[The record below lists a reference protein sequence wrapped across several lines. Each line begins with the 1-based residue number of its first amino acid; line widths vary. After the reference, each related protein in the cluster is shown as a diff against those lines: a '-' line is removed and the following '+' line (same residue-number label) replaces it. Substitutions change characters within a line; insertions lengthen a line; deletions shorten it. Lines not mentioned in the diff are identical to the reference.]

1 VIADFAATDAPRNP
15 QALECPAVK
24 SAVKTLSE
32 TRVKVTVEVP
42 ATELKPRL
50 DAAYATIGQQVNV
63 PGFRKGKVPARIIDQ
78 RFGRGAV
85 VQEAVNDAL
94 PEFYTQA
101 MRENELTPLGQP
113 EVNLTELP
121 MSDGQ
126 DFVFEAEVDIVPTF
140 DLPDFSGIEVEVD
153 PVEVSEEDVA
163 ERMENLRARFGT
175 LVGVDRPAQDGDF
188 TSVDLTA
195 VIDGEEIDSVTGV
208 SYEIGSKTML
218 DGLDEALTGA
228 SEGETVTFTSPLA
241 GGEHAGREADCTVRL
256 VSVKERELPEVDDEF
271 AQLASEF
278 DTVEELRADLVGQA
292 EQGVKFEQG
301 VQARDRVLDRM
312 LALTDIPL
320 PEALVTQ
327 EVDSHLEKESR
338 SDDEEHR
345 AEVEESTRKAMKTQ
359 FLLDALVERG
369 NVGVE
374 QNELI
379 EYIMMTA
386 QQYGMNPNEFAQKI
400 DQENQV
406 PAMMTEVARR
416 KALAEVLEQANV
428 VDTEG
433 NAVDLSE
440 LEDADAE
447 ETDEMEADEAE
458 GDEMEGEEPQAAA
471 PKDPEV
477 VVHPEEP
484 DVAQDPEET
493 ESDRVEAE
501 EEVLTDL
508 EAGDDT
514 GRSSRDAERPEG

>member
-1 VIADFAATDAPRNP
+1 
-15 QALECPAVK
+15 VK
-24 SAVKTLSE
+24 SAVETLTE
-32 TRVKVTVEVP
+32 TRVKLTVEVP

-101 MRENELTPLGQP
+101 MRDNSLTPLGQP

-121 MSDGQ
+121 MTDDQ
-126 DFVFEAEVDIVPTF
+126 DFVFEAEVDIVPQF
-140 DLPDFSGIEVEVD
+140 ELPDFSGIEVEVD
-153 PVEVSEEDVA
+153 PVEVSDDDVA

-188 TSVDLTA
+188 TSIDLTA

-218 DGLDEALTGA
+218 DGLDEALIGVNA
-228 SEGETVTFTSPLA
+228 GESVTFASPLA
-241 GGEHAGREADCTVRL
+241 GGEHAGRDAECTVRL

-278 DTVEELRADLVGQA
+278 DTVEELRADLTGQA
-292 EQGVKFEQG
+292 EKGVKFEQG

-312 LALTDIPL
+312 LELTDIPL
-320 PEALVTQ
+320 PEALVAQ

-338 SDDEEHR
+338 SDDDEHR
-345 AEVEESTRKAMKTQ
+345 AEVDASTRKAMKTQ

-374 QNELI
+374 QSELI

-416 KALAEVLEQANV
+416 KALAEVLETASV
-428 VDTEG
+428 TDTDG
-433 NAVDLSE
+433 NTVDLSD
-440 LEDADAE
+440 LEEDEGETGAEESDADSAEAQPAPADEPAAGPVEPDTE
-447 ETDEMEADEAE
+447 ETASEVDE
-458 GDEMEGEEPQAAA
+458 
-471 PKDPEV
+471 
-477 VVHPEEP
+477 
-484 DVAQDPEET
+484 T
-493 ESDRVEAE
+493 E
-501 EEVLTDL
+501 EEVLDDL
-508 EAGDDT
+508 ET
-514 GRSSRDAERPEG
+514 GSSSTAKG